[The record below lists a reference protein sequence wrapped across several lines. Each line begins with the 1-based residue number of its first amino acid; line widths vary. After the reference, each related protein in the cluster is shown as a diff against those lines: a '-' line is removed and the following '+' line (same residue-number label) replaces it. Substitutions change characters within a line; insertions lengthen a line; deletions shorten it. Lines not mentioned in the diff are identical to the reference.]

1 MPIPFMT
8 SQRAVSPNRIE
19 LLQCTFLKV
28 AQAIDIKSSV
38 SPFSGEVTD
47 RIQTKNTG
55 EIKFSIKGL

>member
-28 AQAIDIKSSV
+28 EQAIDIKSSV
-38 SPFSGEVTD
+38 SPFSGEVTGY
-47 RIQTKNTG
+47 RQRTLVRL
-55 EIKFSIKGL
+55 KFSIKGL